1 MFDLPLSE
9 ASLSE
14 VLARVTHAY
23 ILLRH
28 SQIGM
33 EHPSSHEFMRRL
45 YVELEEAGLETIS
58 TWILAY
64 NRQWAPLFPLSL
76 IRQNF
81 ILDARR
87 GCSWRRVA
95 YPYYKRNR

>member
-28 SQIGM
+28 RHNGM
-33 EHPSSHEFMRRL
+33 NKLPPRL
-45 YVELEEAGLETIS
+45 MMQALYDELAEAQLNTLA

-76 IRQNF
+76 IRENF

-87 GCSWRRVA
+87 GYTWRRVA
-95 YPYYKRNR
+95 YPAYKRNR